1 MPDILGQ
8 ALALP
13 GLVWMLVTVCVA
25 GLIRGFS
32 GFGSAMVIMPVAS
45 SVLSPVGALV
55 FLTMVELFGPLPNL
69 PRALREGERGDVLRL
84 GLGVVVAMPLGVW
97 AVSHVNAEL
106 FGWAV
111 SCVVLILLCL
121 LMAGWRYRGR
131 LTPALIVGTGGLGGF
146 LGGLT
151 GLAGP
156 PVIMLYVAST
166 LPAATIRANFLLY
179 LLIIDTLMIV
189 SLAVFGLLET
199 GSMVAG
205 LLLAVPYMLANA
217 AGAALFTPRAEPVFR
232 VVVYGLIAVSAV
244 LGLPLWN

>member
-1 MPDILGQ
+1 MPDVLGQ

-111 SCVVLILLCL
+111 SCGV
-121 LMAGWRYRGR
+121 
-131 LTPALIVGTGGLGGF
+131 
-146 LGGLT
+146 
-151 GLAGP
+151 
-156 PVIMLYVAST
+156 
-166 LPAATIRANFLLY
+166 
-179 LLIIDTLMIV
+179 
-189 SLAVFGLLET
+189 
-199 GSMVAG
+199 
-205 LLLAVPYMLANA
+205 
-217 AGAALFTPRAEPVFR
+217 
-232 VVVYGLIAVSAV
+232 
-244 LGLPLWN
+244 